1 MGNPIHKILHGG
13 VIAAILYTV
22 GGLMAVIY
30 AVKDIAN
37 VSTIDMPVDYLRPGK
52 GKAFIAIAKIKRRG
66 VPRTTIMD
74 AELDPSHRDGPAVNV
89 SSTAAPR

>member
-37 VSTIDMPVDYLRPGK
+37 
-52 GKAFIAIAKIKRRG
+52 
-66 VPRTTIMD
+66 
-74 AELDPSHRDGPAVNV
+74 
-89 SSTAAPR
+89 